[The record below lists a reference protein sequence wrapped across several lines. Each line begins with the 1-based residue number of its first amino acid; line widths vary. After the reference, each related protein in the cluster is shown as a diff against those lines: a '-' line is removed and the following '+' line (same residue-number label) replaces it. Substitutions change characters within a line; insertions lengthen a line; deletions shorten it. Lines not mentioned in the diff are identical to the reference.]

1 MLHLTTLKKKEKQM
15 QEITTYVLLVLTLLN
30 LGLVIMVL
38 NRLGGLHRDL
48 RTPVVKKFNPD
59 FKRKPVDIPKESDK
73 KDFRQNRNSQQSLA
87 QNKSK
92 GNSPQNRPQQQ
103 IRRPAAK
110 APDVFS
116 NELPQSAPVSVTPP
130 RPTVSEAPA
139 TEGRRPLPPRFAA
152 QEPAPQAYSTPNA
165 QAYSTPSAQT
175 YSASAEP
182 APAAPASASVID
194 RDYEDGIEL
203 DRSKMTHGR
212 RNMVK
217 KAVIEDDDNTEANA

>member
-1 MLHLTTLKKKEKQM
+1 MLHLTTFKKKEKQM

-38 NRLGGLHRDL
+38 NRLGGLHKDL

-116 NELPQSAPVSVTPP
+116 NELPQSAPASVTPP

-152 QEPAPQAYSTPNA
+152 QEPAPQAYNAPST
-165 QAYSTPSAQT
+165 Q
-175 YSASAEP
+175 AEP

>member
-15 QEITTYVLLVLTLLN
+15 ITYVLLVLTLLN

-38 NRLGGLHRDL
+38 NRLGGLHKDL

-116 NELPQSAPVSVTPP
+116 NELPQSAPASVTPP

-152 QEPAPQAYSTPNA
+152 TQEPAPQAYS
-165 QAYSTPSAQT
+165 STPSAQA
-175 YSASAEP
+175 YSAPSTQAEP

-217 KAVIEDDDNTEANA
+217 KAVIEDDDSTEANA

>member
-1 MLHLTTLKKKEKQM
+1 MLHTITTFLKKEKQM
-15 QEITTYVLLVLTLLN
+15 TVITYVSFILALLN

-38 NRLGGLHRDL
+38 KRLNGLHRDL

-73 KDFRQNRNSQQSLA
+73 KDFRQNRNSQQNLA

-92 GNSPQNRPQQQ
+92 LNSQQNRPQQV
-103 IRRPAAK
+103 RRPVAK

-116 NELPQSAPVSVTPP
+116 NELSVNSQAAPP
-130 RPTVSEAPA
+130 RPTVSDAPA
-139 TEGRRPLPPRFAA
+139 AEGRRPLPPRSAA
-152 QEPAPQAYSTPNA
+152 QEPAPQAFA
-165 QAYSTPSAQT
+165 D
-175 YSASAEP
+175 P
-182 APAAPASASVID
+182 APTAPNSIATVKD
-194 RDYEDGIEL
+194 FDDGIEL

-217 KAVIEDDDNTEANA
+217 KAVIEDDDNTTEANA

>member
-15 QEITTYVLLVLTLLN
+15 ITYVLLVLTLLN

-38 NRLGGLHRDL
+38 NRLGGLHKDL

-116 NELPQSAPVSVTPP
+116 NELPQSAPASVTPP

-152 QEPAPQAYSTPNA
+152 TQEPAPQAYSSTPNA
-165 QAYSTPSAQT
+165 QAYSAPNTQ
-175 YSASAEP
+175 AEP